1 MIKIENLKVRYGD
14 LELFDGLS
22 AVIQSGEK
30 VAVVGESGS
39 GKSTLIHTLLGF
51 LPDFKGEIFYDNMP
65 LDAKHVRQI
74 RKQTSWVPQ
83 DLSFTVFPT
92 VRELFFAPFGFKANR
107 KKFPSREKIRQIFRA
122 FQLTEDLLDR
132 HIKEISGGQKQRLLL
147 AAAVLLEKPYLYL
160 DEPTSAL
167 NEEIKKEVTD
177 YILGLE
183 GVTVIAATHDPYFI
197 RKVDKVITLKSL
209 THA

>member
-1 MIKIENLKVRYGD
+1 MIKVKDLYVRFGK
-14 LELFDGLS
+14 LELFNGLNFQ
-22 AVIQSGEK
+22 VHSGEK
-30 VAVVGESGS
+30 VAIVGESGS

-51 LPDFKGEIFYDNMP
+51 IPDFKGEIYYDDIP
-65 LDAKHVRQI
+65 LDAKHVRHI
-74 RKQTSWVPQ
+74 RKGTSWVPQ

-92 VRELFFAPFGFKANR
+92 VRELFFAPFGFKINR
-107 KKFPSREKIRQIFRA
+107 KNFPGREKIRHIFHA

-147 AAAVLLEKPYLYL
+147 AAAVLLEKPYLFL

-167 NEEIKKEVTD
+167 NEEIKNKVTD

-183 GVTVIAATHDPYFI
+183 GVTLIAATHDPYFI
-197 RKVDKVITLKSL
+197 RKVDKVITLKNL
-209 THA
+209 TYA